1 MKKEFTETSLLR
13 KSFSKPQFTVVKL
26 AGADIISTSGQL
38 NAPFAI
44 KAGQG
49 YDEEDW

>member
-26 AGADIISTSGQL
+26 AGADVISTSG
-38 NAPFAI
+38 
-44 KAGQG
+44 GTTER
-49 YDEEDW
+49 YVEESTDDWFNN